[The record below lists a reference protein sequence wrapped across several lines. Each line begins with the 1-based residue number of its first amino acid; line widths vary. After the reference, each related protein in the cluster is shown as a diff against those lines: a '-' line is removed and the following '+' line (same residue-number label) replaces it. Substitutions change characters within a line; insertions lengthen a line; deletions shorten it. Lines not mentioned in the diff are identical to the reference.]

1 MAATDTQERATNP
14 FRSDIHTYIAPQ
26 TYLEQVRSRSCY
38 SAIRGVIFVLFML
51 VYAAHGIL
59 GVAAVTAF
67 FNAPITPAVYV
78 PAACIPWSVF
88 SLLASMVTHQLC
100 RIAADIADLL
110 IHSGA
115 RDAGR

>member
-1 MAATDTQERATNP
+1 MAATETEERASNP
-14 FRSDIHTYIAPQ
+14 FRSDTHTFIAPE

-38 SAIRGVIFVLFML
+38 STVRGVIFVLFML
-51 VYAAHGIL
+51 LYTAHGII

-67 FNAPITPAVYV
+67 FNAPIISSALA
-78 PAACIPWSVF
+78 PAALIPGILF
-88 SLLASMVTHQLC
+88 SLLASIITHQLC

-115 RDAGR
+115 RNAG